1 MELGT
6 ERWMERPR
14 ASMRRLESCLAS
26 ACSTDA
32 AAYSSYTSR
41 SASECS
47 RWSTCSTTGT
57 YTYSYDSEW
66 WDWAT
71 PTATVVTV
79 TGCPWNRGPG
89 WRYETDT
96 VTVTVTDGGSASGT
110 PVLSTIVV
118 AAAVSGDETVR
129 TTFGL
134 AAATGTDGNDVNDD
148 NNSAAPGGD
157 DLRGVKAALV
167 CLAAVVVGV
176 GLL

>member
-1 MELGT
+1 M
-6 ERWMERPR
+6 
-14 ASMRRLESCLAS
+14 
-26 ACSTDA
+26 
-32 AAYSSYTSR
+32 
-41 SASECS
+41 
-47 RWSTCSTTGT
+47 
-57 YTYSYDSEW
+57 
-66 WDWAT
+66 
-71 PTATVVTV
+71 TV
-79 TGCPWNRGPG
+79 TGCPWNGKGWGWGPWGDGDGDGWGNRGPG